1 VWHGKEGRGG
11 SEGGKAS
18 QITQLLSLRMTKTLL
33 PTIVMMTVTLFPVFL
48 LCSTILRTVHVFSSL
63 TFTTAS

>member
-1 VWHGKEGRGG
+1 MEKKGGGG

-18 QITQLLSLRMTKTLL
+18 QITQLLRLRMTKTLL

-48 LCSTILRTVHVFSSL
+48 LCSTILRTAHVFSSL
-63 TFTTAS
+63 TFTIAS